1 MAGVN
6 EKVLRILD
14 KRISSLENMR
24 YRYALNPPPNDTQ
37 RKIQDLITRATPPTD
52 AEVRDLG
59 LYFNEFVDYG
69 GDVAL
74 DYRDGGYT
82 DFYRWF
88 SDLDSPTQVALIFLA
103 MQGVYDRQKLIVLAN
118 TQAPLM
124 MESFYQAACL
134 ILPKYYVSQNLLP
147 EGIDPNLAGAAIVA
161 YIQRG
166 FSINLGL
173 IALMNPDSTAALGA
187 DVTAK
192 MAVLSARFKVFLRY
206 APDLWQVATHFT
218 VYFLSKDLTRAVG
231 NCTFRQAVYIRAK
244 MLSGSVIHKLNTAFK
259 QKQAAADNTQADDT
273 QEAIYGHDRVYFL
286 AGLLFIA
293 DQLLKICPEVTEDY
307 NPNSG
312 FWQAINGGGGLMG
325 GLQGLARTPLD
336 NATARHVLQAFRAW
350 LEEVDLSQAYL
361 GGHEYEI
368 M

>member
-103 MQGVYDRQKLIVLAN
+103 MQGVYDRQKLIALAN

-259 QKQAAADNTQADDT
+259 QKQAAADNTQW
-273 QEAIYGHDRVYFL
+273 EAIYGRDRVYFL

-293 DQLLKICPEVTEDY
+293 DQLLKICPEVDEDY

-312 FWQAINGGGGLMG
+312 LWQSINGGGG
-325 GLQGLARTPLD
+325 
-336 NATARHVLQAFRAW
+336 
-350 LEEVDLSQAYL
+350 AY
-361 GGHEYEI
+361 GWFAGFS
-368 M
+368 